1 MFGTTLGFT
10 NIMSDE
16 QIEQTRRELGLTK
29 PGKDIPVDRGVDPKI
44 SDYNSHGVKT
54 RPPAAAKFG
63 VGASSLPEI
72 NDALDQRRAHNEA
85 LSDPSRKGFEKQ
97 SPNS

>member
-1 MFGTTLGFT
+1 
-10 NIMSDE
+10 MSDE
-16 QIEQTRRELGLTK
+16 NEHIRQELGLEK
-29 PGKDIPVDRGVDPKI
+29 PGQQIPADQGVEPKI
-44 SDYNSHGVKT
+44 DGYNSHGVKT

-97 SPNS
+97 SPVS

>member
-1 MFGTTLGFT
+1 
-10 NIMSDE
+10 MSDE
-16 QIEQTRRELGLTK
+16 QIEQTRRELGFEK
-29 PGKDIPVDRGVDPKI
+29 PGKNIPADQGVAPKI
-44 SDYNSHGVKT
+44 DGYNSHGVKT

-72 NDALDQRRAHNEA
+72 ADACDQRRAHSNA

-97 SPNS
+97 SPVS